1 MSPHATRG
9 GIVFFWFMEEEAI
22 QMKENV
28 GMHIMRAILI
38 ATAIAFASIALSG
51 CVPIDG
57 NPNSTVNAGSSE
69 TNVGGK
75 PRHYPVVL

>member
-9 GIVFFWFMEEEAI
+9 GIVFWFMEEGAI
-22 QMKENV
+22 QMKGNV
-28 GMHIMRAILI
+28 EMHIMRAILI

-51 CVPIDG
+51 CVPIDD

-69 TNVGGK
+69 ADGDGK
-75 PRHYPVVL
+75 PHRYPVVL

>member
-9 GIVFFWFMEEEAI
+9 GIVFFGFMAVGAI

-38 ATAIAFASIALSG
+38 AAAIAFASIALSG
-51 CVPIDG
+51 CVSIGD
-57 NPNSTVNAGSSE
+57 NSNDTVNASSSE
-69 TNVGGK
+69 ADGSGK
-75 PRHYPVVL
+75 LQHYPVIL